1 MSNTVGVIDYG
12 VGNLASVVHAVDAAG
27 GKPVLISNPSE
38 LQLFDSLI
46 LPGVGAF
53 GSVGDAFRMSGF
65 WNPVLKAAKDGVPLL
80 GICVGMQMLF
90 ETSTEFGL
98 HKGLA
103 LIPGKVELISRE
115 PGVNDKDWR
124 LPVIGWF
131 RTDELDEGMRGYYF
145 LHSYAAQPSFK
156 DVIVQ
161 TYTYHKVS
169 IVASVQQDNVMGTQF
184 HPERSGEDGIKLLSR
199 FVQLKSLL

>member
-1 MSNTVGVIDYG
+1 MSNSVGIIDYG

-27 GKPVLISNPSE
+27 GKSFLVTDPNE

-53 GSVGDAFRMSGF
+53 GSVGEAFRRGGF
-65 WNPVLKAAKDGVPLL
+65 WNPVLDAVKDGMPLL

-90 ETSTEFGL
+90 ESSTEFGL

-103 LIPGKVELISRE
+103 LIPGKVESICRGQGTSK
-115 PGVNDKDWR
+115 KDWR

-131 RTDELDEGMRGYYF
+131 RTDELEESARGYYF
-145 LHSYAAQPSFK
+145 LHSYAAQP
-156 DVIVQ
+156 DHREVVVQ
-161 TYTYHKVS
+161 SYTYCGVS

-184 HPERSGEDGIKLLSR
+184 HPERSGIDGIKLLSR
-199 FVQLKSLL
+199 FVQHRSLL